1 MFSQDIHR
9 ITLARGRK
17 DCWMWNDGEDKVY
30 KLNQHIKSYKKQV
43 LQINNTS
50 SIASGEQRL
59 SLLRSFLYGMLF

>member
-1 MFSQDIHR
+1 
-9 ITLARGRK
+9 
-17 DCWMWNDGEDKVY
+17 MWNDGEDKVY